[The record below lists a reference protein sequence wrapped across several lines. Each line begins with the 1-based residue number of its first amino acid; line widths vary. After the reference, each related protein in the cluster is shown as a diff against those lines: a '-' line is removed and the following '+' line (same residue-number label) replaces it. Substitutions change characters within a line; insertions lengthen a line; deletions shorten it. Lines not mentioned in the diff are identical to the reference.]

1 MILPYFLFIFF
12 IFFLFPWVFCVL
24 FKNIKQKVLRVIV
37 LIVLLGIMFLF
48 CYFSARLLIF
58 MEDTSPSGEEIDW
71 SRMENGEYI
80 DE

>member
-1 MILPYFLFIFF
+1 MMLLYFLF
-12 IFFLFPWVFCVL
+12 IFFLFPWMFYVL

-48 CYFSARLLIF
+48 CYFSMRLVIF

-71 SRMENGEYI
+71 SRMKNGEYI

>member
-12 IFFLFPWVFCVL
+12 LFPWMFCVL

-48 CYFSARLLIF
+48 CYFSMRLVIF

-71 SRMENGEYI
+71 SQMKNGEYI

>member
-1 MILPYFLFIFF
+1 MFY
-12 IFFLFPWVFCVL
+12 VL

-48 CYFSARLLIF
+48 SYFSARLLIF
-58 MEDTSPSGEEIDW
+58 MGDTSPSGEEIDW
-71 SRMENGEYI
+71 SRMKNGKYI

>member
-1 MILPYFLFIFF
+1 MGG
-12 IFFLFPWVFCVL
+12 CVL

-48 CYFSARLLIF
+48 CYFSMRLLIF

-71 SRMENGEYI
+71 SRMKNGEYI

>member
-1 MILPYFLFIFF
+1 MVLLYFLF
-12 IFFLFPWVFCVL
+12 IFFLFPWGFCVL

-48 CYFSARLLIF
+48 CYFSMRLLIF

-71 SRMENGEYI
+71 SRMKNGEYI

>member
-1 MILPYFLFIFF
+1 MILLYFLYFLF
-12 IFFLFPWVFCVL
+12 IFFLFPWMFCVL

-48 CYFSARLLIF
+48 CYFSMRLVISIN
-58 MEDTSPSGEEIDW
+58 DTSPSGEEIDW
-71 SRMENGEYI
+71 SRMKNGKYI

>member
-1 MILPYFLFIFF
+1 MMLLYFLFIFF

-48 CYFSARLLIF
+48 CYFSMRLVIF

-71 SRMENGEYI
+71 SRMKNGEYI

>member
-1 MILPYFLFIFF
+1 MILLYFLF
-12 IFFLFPWVFCVL
+12 IFFLFPWMFCVL

-48 CYFSARLLIF
+48 SYFSARLLLFI
-58 MEDTSPSGEEIDW
+58 EDTSITGEEIDW
-71 SRMENGEYI
+71 SRMKNGKYI